1 MIKRFNYYKP
11 SLASSWVLVAW
22 LLVGSLALGLALA
35 LLSTLTGWAFW
46 KTTTFSYVCTM
57 IVPLAFAFFVAGRER
72 RDGATAVPLNK
83 PDFGK
88 TSGFVFFVVL
98 FFGLVALSVLIE
110 PLSAAIPMGDRMRA
124 LFEQVFEDS
133 PLWDAVAATCIL
145 APILEEFLCRG
156 LMMRGMMYNGMKPW
170 KAILWSAFIFAFI
183 HLNPWQAIP
192 AFAFGCFFGWV
203 YWKSGCLWATVFMH
217 FVNNSLST
225 LLTRLFPD
233 LEVDSGWVDI
243 LPKTQYIVLYAACLV
258 VFAAVVFF
266 ISRNYDKKTVSAEVP
281 SDC

>member
-1 MIKRFNYYKP
+1 MIQRFNYYKP

-35 LLSTLTGWAFW
+35 LLSTITGWAFW
-46 KTTTFSYVCTM
+46 KSTTLSYICTM

-72 RDGATAVPLNK
+72 RDGAKAVPLNR

-88 TSGFVFFVVL
+88 TSGFVFFAAL
-98 FFGLVALSVLIE
+98 FFGLIALSVLIE
-110 PLSAAIPMGDRMRA
+110 PLSAAIPMGDGIRA
-124 LFEQVFEDS
+124 IFERVFEDS

-145 APILEEFLCRG
+145 APILEELLCRG
-156 LMMRGMMYNGMKPW
+156 LMMRGMMHNGMKPW

-233 LEVDSGWVDI
+233 VEVDSGWVDI
-243 LPKTQYIVLYAACLV
+243 LSKTQYIILYAACIV

-266 ISRNYDKKTVSAEVP
+266 ISRNYDKKTVSTEVS